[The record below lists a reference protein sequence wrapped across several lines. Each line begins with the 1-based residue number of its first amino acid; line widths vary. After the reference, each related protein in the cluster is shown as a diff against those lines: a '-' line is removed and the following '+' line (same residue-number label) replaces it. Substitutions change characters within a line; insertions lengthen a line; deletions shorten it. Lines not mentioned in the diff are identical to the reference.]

1 MRASGAAAMLSGVVA
16 GLARPGVDMRA
27 FSPDQWRVLSP
38 YLDQALD
45 IAPEERAA
53 WLGSIRAK
61 NPVLATDLQT
71 LLQEHGALG
80 DEGFL
85 ETGATSLPSAAPVT
99 GQTLGAYTLES
110 PIGQG
115 GMGTVWMARRS
126 DGRFE
131 GRAAMKFLNVA
142 LLGGG
147 GEKRFRREGSFLARL
162 AHPNIAH
169 LIDAGVSAG
178 GQPYLVLEYVEG
190 HHIDVY
196 CNEHALDVDARIR
209 LFLDVIAAVA
219 HAHAN
224 LIVHRDIKPSNVLVT
239 GEGQVKLLDF
249 GIAKLLEDETT
260 EKAATALTGEGG
272 RALTLAYAAPEQ
284 VTGTPVTTGTDVY
297 ALGVLFYV
305 LATGKHPAESSLH
318 SPADLMKAIVDTEP
332 LRPSEIVAPAD
343 KLRRALRGDL
353 DTIVA
358 KAMKK
363 NPAERYVSV
372 TAFADD
378 LRRYLQDQT
387 ISARPDTLA
396 YRVAKFFRRN
406 RLAASLAA
414 VAFAAIIAG
423 VVGTAIQA
431 RTARIE
437 RDFAFRQ
444 LSRAEAIN
452 DLNTFVLADAAPSAK
467 SFVNELIGRA
477 EEMVGR
483 QQSPDDANQLE
494 VRMSVGDQYRGL
506 GEYAKAHRLLTE
518 AYQRAR
524 ALPDP
529 AMRARTACALA
540 QTLASESDVSGAEKL
555 IQEGL
560 GELPDETRFLL
571 DRVGC
576 LLRSSLVALKKATNS
591 KDAVASAEAAQRA
604 LRQWPFPTGA
614 RELDTLTILATAY
627 RHAGQVREALAAFE
641 QASARLTALGYGETH
656 RAQVLFNNWGTAL
669 LAWGRPLDAE
679 RVLHRA
685 IAIGQDHRADLPA
698 PLVVNYARS
707 LKELGRFE
715 EAADYADRAY
725 STAQKLG
732 DNGALIESSLMRTG
746 IYRSKGDLERT
757 DQLLSETE
765 PILRRTL
772 RRGQHHAFASLALE
786 RGLTARARGDAQSA
800 LDFANQ
806 AMAIAE
812 ASLKESREALGLIPG
827 FLVSRSEIELQLHQ
841 PDKAAEDA
849 RRALKMSLDVA
860 QPGTLSS
867 KVGRAHLALGRALEA
882 QGQPQEARAAFRS
895 AAEHLQSALGP
906 DHLETRA
913 AGKLAEPELQL

>member
-1 MRASGAAAMLSGVVA
+1 
-16 GLARPGVDMRA
+16 MRA

-38 YLDQALD
+38 YLDEALD
-45 IAPEERAA
+45 IPPEDRAA
-53 WLGSIRAK
+53 WLGSIRAE

-80 DEGFL
+80 DEKFL
-85 ETGATSLPSAAPVT
+85 ETGGSSLPSYAPAT
-99 GQTLGAYTLES
+99 GQTIGAYTLES
-110 PIGQG
+110 PIGHG

-131 GRAAMKFLNVA
+131 GRAAIKFLNVA

-169 LIDAGVSAG
+169 LIDAGVSTG

-196 CNEHALDVDARIR
+196 CRERALDIDARIR
-209 LFLDVIAAVA
+209 LFLDVTAAVA

-239 GEGQVKLLDF
+239 AQGQVKLLDF
-249 GIAKLLEDETT
+249 GIAKLLEDDAT
-260 EKAATALTGEGG
+260 ENAATALTGEGG

-297 ALGVLFYV
+297 ALGVLLYL
-305 LATGKHPAESSLH
+305 LATDKHPAESALQ

-332 LRPSEIVAPAD
+332 LRPSEVVQPVD
-343 KLRRALRGDL
+343 KLRRTLRGDL
-353 DTIVA
+353 DTIIT

-363 NPAERYVSV
+363 NPPERYLSV

-378 LRRYLQDQT
+378 LRRYLAHQT
-387 ISARPDTLA
+387 ISARPDTVA
-396 YRVAKFFRRN
+396 YRAAKFVRRN

-414 VAFAAIIAG
+414 AAFAATAAG

-444 LSRAEAIN
+444 LSRADAII
-452 DLNTFVLADAAPSAK
+452 DLNTFVLSDSAPSAK
-467 SFVNELIGRA
+467 SFVSELVGRA

-483 QQSPDDANQLE
+483 QQNPDDANQLE
-494 VRMSVGDQYRGL
+494 VRMSVGVQYLGL
-506 GEYAKAHRLLTE
+506 GEIAKARRLLTE

-529 AMRARTACALA
+529 AMRARTACALS
-540 QTLASESDVSGAEKL
+540 LALAGQGDVSGAEKL

-560 GELPDETRFLL
+560 GELPSETRFLL
-571 DRVGC
+571 DRVAC
-576 LLRSSLVALKKATNS
+576 LLRGSAVALKATNS
-591 KDAVASAEAAQRA
+591 KDAVARAEAAQRA
-604 LRQWPFPTGA
+604 LRQWPYQTGTG
-614 RELDTLTILATAY
+614 ELETLTNLATAY
-627 RHAGQVREALAAFE
+627 RHAGQVRESLAAFE
-641 QASARLTALGYGETH
+641 QASARLTALGYGETR

-679 RVLHRA
+679 GVLHRA
-685 IAIGQDHRADLPA
+685 ISIGQDRRAEADLPA
-698 PLVVNYARS
+698 PLVINYARS
-707 LKELGRFE
+707 LKELGRFD
-715 EAADYADRAY
+715 EAVGFADRAY
-725 STAQKLG
+725 ATAQKMN
-732 DNGALIESSLMRTG
+732 DPRALIESSLVRTG

-757 DQLLSETE
+757 DQLLAEAE
-765 PILRRTL
+765 PTLKRILRQ
-772 RRGQHHAFASLALE
+772 GQHHAYASLALE
-786 RGLTARARGDAQSA
+786 RGLTARARGDAQTA

-812 ASLKESREALGLIPG
+812 ASLKDSREALGLLPS
-827 FLVSRSEIELQLHQ
+827 FLVSRSEIELQLRQ
-841 PDKAAEDA
+841 QDKATEDA
-849 RRALKMSLDVA
+849 RRALKMSLEVA

-867 KVGRAHLALGRALEA
+867 KVGRAYAALGRALEA
-882 QGQPQEARAAFRS
+882 QGQAQEARAAYRS
-895 AAEHLQSALGP
+895 AAEHLESALGP
-906 DHLETRA
+906 DHLETQA
-913 AGKLAEPELQL
+913 ARKLAQTEIKL

>member
-1 MRASGAAAMLSGVVA
+1 
-16 GLARPGVDMRA
+16 MRA

-45 IAPEERAA
+45 IPPADRAA
-53 WLGSIRAK
+53 WLGSIRAQ
-61 NPVLATDLQT
+61 NPALATDLQT

-80 DEGFL
+80 DEKFL
-85 ETGATSLPSAAPVT
+85 ETGASSLPSCAPAT
-99 GQTLGAYTLES
+99 GQAIGAYTLES

-131 GRAAMKFLNVA
+131 GRAAIKFLNVA

-169 LIDAGVSAG
+169 LIDAGVSTG

-196 CNEHALDVDARIR
+196 CREQALDIDARIR
-209 LFLDVIAAVA
+209 LFLDVTAAVA

-239 GEGQVKLLDF
+239 AQGQVKLLDF
-249 GIAKLLEDETT
+249 GIAKLLEDEAT
-260 EKAATALTGEGG
+260 ENAATVLTREGG

-297 ALGVLFYV
+297 ALGVLLYV
-305 LATGKHPAESSLH
+305 LVTDKHPAESALQ

-332 LRPSEIVAPAD
+332 LRPSEVVQPMD

-353 DTIVA
+353 DTIIA

-363 NPAERYVSV
+363 NPPERYLSL

-378 LRRYLQDQT
+378 LHRYLAHQT
-387 ISARPDTLA
+387 ISARPDTLV
-396 YRVAKFFRRN
+396 YRAAKFVRRN

-414 VAFAAIIAG
+414 AALVAIVAG
-423 VVGTAIQA
+423 IVGTAIEA
-431 RTARIE
+431 RNARIE

-444 LSRAEAIN
+444 LSRADAII
-452 DLNTFVLADAAPSAK
+452 DLNTFVLSDSAPSAR
-467 SFVNELIGRA
+467 SFVSELVGRA

-483 QQSPDDANQLE
+483 QQNPDDANQLE
-494 VRMSVGDQYRGL
+494 VRMSVGVQYLGL
-506 GEYAKAHRLLTE
+506 GEIAKARRLLTD

-529 AMRARTACALA
+529 AMRARIACELSLALA
-540 QTLASESDVSGAEKL
+540 GQGDVSGAEKL

-560 GELPDETRFLL
+560 GELPGETRFLL
-571 DRVGC
+571 DRVAC
-576 LLRSSLVALKKATNS
+576 LLRGSVVALKAANS
-591 KDAVASAEAAQRA
+591 KEAVARAEAAQRA
-604 LRQWPFPTGA
+604 LRQWPYQTGTG
-614 RELDTLTILATAY
+614 ELETLTNLATAY

-641 QASARLTALGYGETH
+641 QASLRLTALGYGETR

-679 RVLHRA
+679 AVLHRA
-685 IAIGQDHRADLPA
+685 ISIGQDRRAEGDLPA
-698 PLVVNYARS
+698 PLVINYARS

-715 EAADYADRAY
+715 EAAGFADRAY
-725 STAQKLG
+725 ATAQKAN
-732 DNGALIESSLMRTG
+732 DPRALIESSLVRTG

-757 DQLLSETE
+757 DQLLVETE
-765 PILRRTL
+765 PILKRIL
-772 RRGQHHAFASLALE
+772 RQGQHHAYASLALE
-786 RGLTARARGDAQSA
+786 RGLTAHARGDAQTA

-812 ASLKESREALGLIPG
+812 ASLKESREALGLLPG

-841 PDKAAEDA
+841 DDKAVDDA
-849 RRALKMSLDVA
+849 RRALEISVDVA

-867 KVGRAHLALGRALEA
+867 KVGRAYAALGRALDA

-895 AAEHLQSALGP
+895 AVEHLQSALGP
-906 DHLETRA
+906 DHLETQA
-913 AGKLAEPELQL
+913 ARKLAQTEIKL